1 MKRTLSRILSLVTA
15 LVLSLAALPAAALAD
30 GAALSVVTYTSDPT
44 GFVMLYAAPSVS
56 AEQIGCYY
64 NGTDAQVLYTT
75 STGWSQV
82 QIGSTYGYVK
92 TANLLDASLKTAIDA
107 RPQYKAVS
115 SAWQLWNSPSYTAA
129 YEMYGYGVE
138 VRLMGSVNGWWHVEI
153 QPEQPQYLGYTVTG
167 FVPGNNTQ
175 FQLVSG
181 NYTAGYATAVVKNP
195 NPNDRLNLRAE
206 PTSKSASLGK
216 YYNGTTVAILDKQ
229 SDWYKVQV
237 GNTTGWMSSS
247 YLDVSAS
254 QHSVK
259 DVRPT
264 LTVLG
269 NNTEL
274 FYDCSDS
281 SGIVTTFSAGTK
293 LTVLGVCSSWYH
305 VEHNG
310 EYGFVRISDMSAGDV
325 YVFETETTK
334 VVRPGWQV
342 RNHGEI
348 RTAEWPINH
357 DKDGDGQFDYLVA
370 IVNNPNPSD
379 RLHLREEPSSKSD
392 SAGKYNNGVQGKV
405 LEQRDGWVH
414 VSINGLD
421 GWMDARYLILTT
433 NPAEVPATTNLLV
446 LTVSNPNPGAKL
458 NLRYGK
464 STSTPT
470 NGAYPNGTKVI
481 VLGFDSTWAH
491 VYVDGLT
498 GYMLAHYLQ
507 E

>member
-1 MKRTLSRILSLVTA
+1 MNRTFSRILAVIAA
-15 LVLSLAALPAAALAD
+15 LVLGLASLPFTALAD
-30 GAALSVVTYTSDPT
+30 AAGQAFVTYTADPT
-44 GFVMLYAAPSVS
+44 GLLPLYSAPSAS
-56 AEQIGCYY
+56 AEQIGTYY
-64 NGTDAQVLYTT
+64 NGTVAQVLYTT

-82 QIGSTYGYVK
+82 QIGNTYGYMK
-92 TANLLDASLKTAIDA
+92 TASLLDASLQTAVDA
-107 RPQYKAVS
+107 RPQYKATS
-115 SAWQLWNSPSYTAA
+115 SAWQLWLSPSYTAS
-129 YEMYGYGVE
+129 YEMYGYGTE
-138 VRLMGSVNGWWHVEI
+138 IRLMGSINGWWHIEVL
-153 QPEQPQYLGYTVTG
+153 PQQDQYFNHTVTG
-167 FVPGNNTQ
+167 FVPASNTQ
-175 FQLVSG
+175 FQLISG
-181 NYTAGYATAVVKNP
+181 NYTAGYATAGVKNP

-206 PTSKSASLGK
+206 PSSKSTSLGK

-229 SDWYKVQV
+229 NDWYKVQI
-237 GNTTGWMSSS
+237 GNTIGWMSGSF
-247 YLDVSAS
+247 LDVSAA
-254 QHSVK
+254 QHSIK
-259 DVRPT
+259 DVRPV

-274 FYDCSDS
+274 FYDRSET

-293 LTVLGVCSSWYH
+293 VTVLGVSSTWYH
-305 VEHNG
+305 VEYDG
-310 EYGFVRISDMSAGDV
+310 QYGFVRISDMSVGET

-334 VVRPGWQV
+334 VVRPAWQTKP
-342 RNHGEI
+342 HGEI
-348 RTAEWPINH
+348 PTAAWPINH
-357 DKDGDGQFDYLVA
+357 DKNGDGQFDYLVA
-370 IVNNPNPSD
+370 IVNNPNPSE
-379 RLHLREEPSSKSD
+379 RLHLREEPSSSSD
-392 SAGKYNNGVQGKV
+392 SAGKYNNGVQAQV

-433 NPAEVPATTNLLV
+433 NPADAPISNLLV
-446 LTVSNPNPGAKL
+446 LTVSNPNPGAQL